1 MAPSVS
7 APLEG
12 GARGSTLGREKMN
25 LQQIV
30 KDCCSTSF
38 EMMPHPLPHSPSLW
52 QGLVPD
58 HTSSPPTLTMHSP
71 LPPHLV
77 GASTTLGGH
86 LRQEGNDW
94 SAEEPVSVPP
104 VHLCIRVMA
113 TLAPE
118 MRNSTVERLLAVAA
132 SWRGIRALS
141 EGEGAVLL

>member
-12 GARGSTLGREKMN
+12 GARGVHPGAGEDEFTTN
-25 LQQIV
+25 V
-30 KDCCSTSF
+30 KDCSITF
-38 EMMPHPLPHSPSLW
+38 EMMSHPLPHSPSLW

-58 HTSSPPTLTMHSP
+58 HTFSSPPTLTMHCP

-94 SAEEPVSVPP
+94 SAEELVSVPP
-104 VHLCIRVMA
+104 IHLCIRVMA
-113 TLAPE
+113 RRDAH
-118 MRNSTVERLLAVAA
+118 RGVVVEP
-132 SWRGIRALS
+132 
-141 EGEGAVLL
+141 GEQ